1 VVSFSYKVRNRQPPT
16 REREDKDMT
25 RYLTKGYELVVIQD
39 NFFEYWDTRYNE
51 IMKTEIENNP
61 NKKIQELKEKGWGE

>member
-1 VVSFSYKVRNRQPPT
+1 
-16 REREDKDMT
+16 MT
-25 RYLTKGYELVVIQD
+25 RYLTKGYELVVVQD

-61 NKKIQELKEKGWGE
+61 NKRIQELKEKGWRE

>member
-1 VVSFSYKVRNRQPPT
+1 MVSFSYKVRNGQPPT

-25 RYLTKGYELVVIQD
+25 RYLTKRYELVIVQD

-51 IMKTEIENNP
+51 IMKTEIENDP
-61 NKKIQELKEKGWGE
+61 NKKIEELKKEGWGE